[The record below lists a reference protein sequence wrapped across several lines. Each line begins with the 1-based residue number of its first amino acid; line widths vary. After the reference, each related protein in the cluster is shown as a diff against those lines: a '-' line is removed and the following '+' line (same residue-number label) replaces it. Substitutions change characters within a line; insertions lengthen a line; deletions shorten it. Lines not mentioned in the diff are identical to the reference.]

1 MAGSSS
7 IVSGIAAKS
16 IAENRM
22 IDLHP
27 EILTKNG
34 KREFVVLPYEEF
46 VALQELLA
54 DAEDLRELRAAKA
67 EEATA
72 PAVPLA
78 EVKRRLG
85 MA

>member
-1 MAGSSS
+1 
-7 IVSGIAAKS
+7 V
-16 IAENRM
+16 

-27 EILTKNG
+27 EILTTNG

-54 DAEDLRELRAAKA
+54 DVEDLRDLRAAKS

-72 PAVPLA
+72 PLVPLD

-85 MA
+85 TT